1 MANHVYFDCHIECQD
16 DLASKKIKDIFEVA
30 KSQRPY
36 NDMMIDEWD
45 ATALPIYE
53 TPCEDDNW
61 YTWGIDN
68 MGAKWVSID
77 DVSLDYFSGHSAWSP
92 IIPLVENLMETVY
105 KLSDDSE
112 VNMTL
117 FYEDEF
123 RNFIGK
129 CYFYIDNGEVRLDE
143 WEFEGDE
150 LTELMLEAFGKDKSW
165 LEEDEFDW
173 WEAFPIKMKH
183 HNLKGE
189 KWSPQ
194 EYVDEMVIQ
203 FREEGKLEHL

>member
-16 DLASKKIKDIFEVA
+16 DLANKKIKDIFEVA
-30 KSQRPY
+30 KSQRDW
-36 NDMMIDEWD
+36 NDMKIDEWD
-45 ATALPIYE
+45 ASALPIYE
-53 TPCEDDNW
+53 TPCDDNNW
-61 YTWGIDN
+61 YAWGIDN

-77 DVSLDYFSGHSAWSP
+77 DVSSDYFSGHSAWSP

-105 KLSDDSE
+105 KLSVDSE

-129 CYFYIDNGEVRLDE
+129 CYFYIEK
-143 WEFEGDE
+143 
-150 LTELMLEAFGKDKSW
+150 AFGKDESW
-165 LEEDEFDW
+165 LKEDEFDW
-173 WEAFPIKMKH
+173 WAAFPITMKH

-189 KWSPQ
+189 VWSPQ
-194 EYVDEMVIQ
+194 EYVDEIVNQ

>member
-30 KSQRPY
+30 KSQRDW
-36 NDMMIDEWD
+36 NDMKIDEWD
-45 ATALPIYE
+45 ASALPIYE
-53 TPCEDDNW
+53 TPCDDDNW
-61 YTWGIDN
+61 YAWGIDN

-77 DVSLDYFSGHSAWSP
+77 DVSSDYFSGHSAWSP

-129 CYFYIDNGEVRLDE
+129 CYFYIDNGAVILDE
-143 WEFEGDE
+143 C
-150 LTELMLEAFGKDKSW
+150 W
-165 LEEDEFDW
+165 LQEDEFDFF
-173 WEAFPIKMKH
+173 EAFPIKMKH

-189 KWSPQ
+189 EWTPQ
-194 EYVDEMVIQ
+194 EYVDEIVNQ